1 MLIIDSQIHLWE
13 GDQAPPHHGR
23 KPYLA
28 EQALADMDAA
38 GVDAAINAPP
48 QWDMDSNR
56 YAIES
61 AARFPERFAT
71 TGWIKLDR
79 PEAPDLV
86 RRWRSQPGMIGFR
99 TPCGLE
105 DERSW
110 PTDGAM
116 DWFLRLA
123 AELDIPVVLGGPF
136 VLPHLERWAA
146 QYPNLKIAVDHFGI
160 MGLTPTRGLIQH
172 EDVLSWSRFPN
183 VSVKLCGAPDY
194 AREDGYPF
202 KGMHDR
208 IHRLYDA
215 YGPERLFW
223 GTDIT
228 RLDNCTWRQAVTM
241 FTEEMPWLSETD
253 KTLIMGEA
261 LCRWFNWWPS
271 TAETVSAARHRQWRI
286 SDSPHCSR

>member
-48 QWDMDSNR
+48 QWDVDSNR

-116 DWFLRLA
+116 DWFLPLA

-136 VLPHLERWAA
+136 VLPHVERWAA
-146 QYPNLKIAVDHFGI
+146 QYPNLKIALDHFGI

-241 FTEEMPWLSETD
+241 FTEELSWLSEND

-261 LCRWFNWWPS
+261 FCRWFNWWPS
-271 TAETVSAARHRQWRI
+271 TAEPTSSTPR
-286 SDSPHCSR
+286 